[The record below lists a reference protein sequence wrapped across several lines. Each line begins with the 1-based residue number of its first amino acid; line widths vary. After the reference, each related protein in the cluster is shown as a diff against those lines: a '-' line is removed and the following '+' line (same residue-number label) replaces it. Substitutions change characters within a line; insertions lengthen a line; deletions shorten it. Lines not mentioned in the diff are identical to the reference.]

1 MYEEVKTHKG
11 VNYTVAVDDAPS
23 NPLDFDNLG
32 TIVMF
37 HRRESYGNISFGAGQ
52 EQDMI
57 DYEASIER
65 LTAKHKAVMLT
76 VYAYSH
82 GNIVFTADFNT
93 YMRWPDHRWDAG
105 QIGFIYAENDR
116 IREWFGVKRVTKAMR
131 VKAYAILRSEIEQYS
146 NYVSGD
152 TYMFKIE
159 GDENDCWYDGYT
171 YSEVIDNA
179 EAMIDEMLD
188 NKTLA
193 VVA

>member
-11 VNYTVAVDDAPS
+11 VNYTVAVDEMPS

-52 EQDMI
+52 EKDMI

-65 LTAKHKAVMLT
+65 LTAKNKAVMLT

-93 YMRWPDHRWDAG
+93 YMRWPDHR
-105 QIGFIYAENDR
+105 
-116 IREWFGVKRVTKAMR
+116 
-131 VKAYAILRSEIEQYS
+131 
-146 NYVSGD
+146 
-152 TYMFKIE
+152 
-159 GDENDCWYDGYT
+159 
-171 YSEVIDNA
+171 
-179 EAMIDEMLD
+179 
-188 NKTLA
+188 
-193 VVA
+193 